1 MKMGKEVKENL
12 GRVVLASVAGSGGFV
27 SGFIGIAG
35 PQNEVLWL
43 YCTHMLEY
51 IYMYFLA
58 VDRAPCR
65 DKR

>member
-1 MKMGKEVKENL
+1 MGKEVKENL

-51 IYMYFLA
+51 IYICIFWRSTEPH
-58 VDRAPCR
+58 VGINVS
-65 DKR
+65 